1 MINNGT
7 TSDTSVWV
15 YILSFFF
22 PSFLNFFLTVE
33 DGRWVAVKGAQ
44 SGLWGQSVTLIE
56 FHL

>member
-15 YILSFFF
+15 YILSFF
-22 PSFLNFFLTVE
+22 PGFLNFFLTVE